1 MFFYSPHEKKST
13 TFSVANRRQT
23 LNQNQLREVES
34 TLQTANEAI
43 IRSPTGQPIERLNS
57 RRYYVDDPTIIEE
70 GSGVVR
76 RDINAMESVP
86 LIATSVAVLP
96 FALDVSGYRNAEAL
110 VESIVHS
117 SNNNVITNNN
127 TLRRHATTAH
137 TSTTIPHIH
146 DTAFGHSPVSS
157 VISAIPD
164 NITTRRLSKAGKS
177 VLMRRPTISIQE
189 DGRIVI
195 DHIGS
200 RWDGIPLTSQSGLI
214 DEDGATIMTDTLKE
228 EGDRK
233 EPLTCPQQVIKY
245 IKILIPHIILVSVL
259 IGYLCFGAWILML
272 LETRTELMA
281 RSRKLVRLT
290 NLMTNFTSS
299 SWKILNDAQ
308 SGVKSVHHNEWTTI
322 FREYMLSVS
331 EVVDDRRPIR
341 RELNQPDNLDNMH
354 NKWTFPTALLYVL
367 TVLTTCGYGEVS
379 VDTDTGK
386 IFSVAFALV
395 GIPLMFITAAD
406 IGKFLSET
414 LLKFVNNWNRMTR
427 QLKHCCQK
435 IFCRKKYVRRKSM
448 AEANGNLETLE
459 MLGIDGAEE
468 KLWFPIGAYVG
479 CICLYCSMGS
489 AMFINWERA
498 WSFIHAFHF
507 GFNLIVTVGLG
518 DIVVVDYVFL
528 SLIVAFVIVGL
539 SVVTMC
545 VDLASTHLKA
555 YFTRIH
561 YFGRAKRFLGMS
573 EELKEIVAL
582 LGAMRKKKG
591 GKVTWND
598 VRDFLDNELR
608 DRPFEPH
615 DLLLKMRFI
624 DETTSQLNTIRH
636 NSFQSDFFRD
646 NEYVRRLAALRP
658 EQPAYL

>member
-1 MFFYSPHEKKST
+1 MFFYSSHPRALSL
-13 TFSVANRRQT
+13 RQQQQA
-23 LNQNQLREVES
+23 LQVES
-34 TLQTANEAI
+34 RLSSQIAELLTRFAAQTTAA
-43 IRSPTGQPIERLNS
+43 RT
-57 RRYYVDDPTIIEE
+57 DD
-70 GSGVVR
+70 
-76 RDINAMESVP
+76 DD
-86 LIATSVAVLP
+86 VAAAAAAALP
-96 FALDVSGYRNAEAL
+96 DLA
-110 VESIVHS
+110 
-117 SNNNVITNNN
+117 
-127 TLRRHATTAH
+127 ATTAGLSVEIPAI
-137 TSTTIPHIH
+137 TSPTSPHIFSSNII
-146 DTAFGHSPVSS
+146 DTS
-157 VISAIPD
+157 
-164 NITTRRLSKAGKS
+164 RRASRTSK
-177 VLMRRPTISIQE
+177 VFLRRPTISIQD

-195 DHIGS
+195 GAALRRLVNLKESSVCECCDDTEGAPGKSAVEAAAAAISGISPSLYDSTSVFFAGKTSTDHVTA
-200 RWDGIPLTSQSGLI
+200 RWDGVPLTSQSALL
-214 DEDGATIMTDTLKE
+214 DADDGATIITDTMKE
-228 EGDRK
+228 DQEAK
-233 EPLTCPQQVIKY
+233 VPKNCPQQTIKY
-245 IKILIPHIILVSVL
+245 VKILTPHVILVAVL
-259 IGYLCFGAWILML
+259 IGYLCLGAWILML

-290 NLMTNFTSS
+290 NMMTNFSAD
-299 SWKILNDAQ
+299 SWRILNDAQ
-308 SGVKSVHHNEWTTI
+308 TGVRAVSRAEWTNK
-322 FREYMLSVS
+322 FREYMVSVA
-331 EVVDDRRPIR
+331 ETVDDRRPIR
-341 RELNQPDNLDNMH
+341 KELNRPDDLENMH

-379 VDTDTGK
+379 VDTDLGK
-386 IFSVAFALV
+386 VFAVAFALV

-414 LLKFVNNWNRMTR
+414 LLRFVSNWNRMVR
-427 QLKHCCQK
+427 KIKQVCC
-435 IFCRKKYVRRKSM
+435 RRRYARRKSM
-448 AEANGNLETLE
+448 QSSNGQSETME
-459 MLGIDGAEE
+459 MLGIDGTDE
-468 KLWFPIGAYVG
+468 KLWFPIGAYVS

-489 AMFINWERA
+489 AMFINWERS

-518 DIVVVDYVFL
+518 DIVVKDYIFL

-582 LGAMRKKKG
+582 LGAMRRKKGGKVSQEIVALLGAMRRKKG

-598 VRDFLDNELR
+598 VREFLDNELR

-615 DLLLKMRFI
+615 ELLMKLRFI
-624 DETTSQLNTIRH
+624 DETSSGMSTIRH

-646 NEYVRRLAALRP
+646 SEYLRRITALRP